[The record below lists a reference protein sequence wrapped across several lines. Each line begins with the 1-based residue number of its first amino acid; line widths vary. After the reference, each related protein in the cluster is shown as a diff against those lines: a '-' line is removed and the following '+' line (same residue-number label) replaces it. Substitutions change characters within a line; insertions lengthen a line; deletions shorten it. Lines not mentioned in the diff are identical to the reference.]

1 MGTTR
6 HLSETFY
13 STRKQIFSQLD
24 NVFYKMTFN
33 WLKIPTYTKL
43 KNTLGLSVKSVAY
56 HSKEILSADGVLAAL
71 YERMKIISK
80 WIRNSKVLGRGAVAL
95 DVLTSVPVV
104 VEAFTSEKGDPIKT
118 TAEEA
123 GRLVGGFVGG
133 DLGAKVGVAV
143 ATLVLGSVGGG
154 PLAIGI
160 VVCTIAGAYLGATS
174 FSSESQKFA
183 GRFYEWIEE
192 TAEAN
197 GEPVGFFDWSICRD
211 VL

>member
-118 TAEEA
+118 TAEKA
-123 GRLVGGFVGG
+123 GRLIGGYWGGGAGAYVGRTTATFVVGLAGG
-133 DLGAKVGVAV
+133 EVAV
-143 ATLVLGSVGGG
+143 A
-154 PLAIGI
+154 
-160 VVCTIAGAYLGATS
+160 IAGVVGTVVGAYYGAS
-174 FSSESQKFA
+174 KAS
-183 GRFYEWIEE
+183 E
-192 TAEAN
+192 TASSWGHFFTN
-197 GEPVGFFDWSICRD
+197 G
-211 VL
+211 